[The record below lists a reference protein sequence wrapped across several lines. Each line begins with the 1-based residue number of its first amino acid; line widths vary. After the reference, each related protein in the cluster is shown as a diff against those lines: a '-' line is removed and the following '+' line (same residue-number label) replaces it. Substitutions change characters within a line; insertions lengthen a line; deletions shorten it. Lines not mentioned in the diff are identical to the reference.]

1 MFSFLSKRK
10 DAKIKQLIDGASYED
25 LPPEVIADLASHIV
39 ITTEDAPADLMIRKR
54 LGIISAEMPVAMHLL
69 RPLLERSRRF
79 RSGRSPAGQR
89 VLRDA
94 RAACETELKREALI
108 VKADAVI
115 GVTVDCKQLSGLGRQ
130 TFLVTMAGT
139 AISLDKAED
148 AKEEEPKI
156 QQESPAAP
164 TIVVA
169 AGE

>member
-25 LPPEVIADLASHIV
+25 LPPDVIADLASHII
-39 ITTEDAPADLMIRKR
+39 ITTEDAPAGLVIEKR
-54 LGIISAEMPVAMHLL
+54 LGIVCAEMPVAMHLL
-69 RPLLERSRRF
+69 RPLLERARRF
-79 RSGRSPAGQR
+79 RSGRTPAGQR

-94 RAACETELKREALI
+94 WTACETELKREALI

-139 AISLDKAED
+139 AISLPKAEET
-148 AKEEEPKI
+148 KEEAPKL
-156 QQESPAAP
+156 QQESPAVP

>member
-25 LPPEVIADLASHIV
+25 LPPEVIAELGSHII
-39 ITTEDAPADLMIRKR
+39 ITTENAPADLMIEKR
-54 LGIISAEMPVAMHLL
+54 LGVVSAEMPVAMHLL
-69 RPLLERSRRF
+69 RPLLERARRF

-94 RAACETELKREALI
+94 RVACDIELKREALI
-108 VKADAVI
+108 VKADAII
-115 GVTVDCKQLSGLGRQ
+115 GVSVDCKQLSGLGRQ

-139 AISLDKAED
+139 AIKLVRAE
-148 AKEEEPKI
+148 ETPEP
-156 QQESPAAP
+156 QATPA
-164 TIVVA
+164 IVIA

>member
-10 DAKIKQLIDGASYED
+10 DARIRQLIDGASYED
-25 LPPEVIADLASHIV
+25 LPPEVIADLGSHIV
-39 ITTEDAPADLMIRKR
+39 ITTENAATDLVVEKR

-69 RPLLERSRRF
+69 RPLLERARRF

-94 RAACETELKREALI
+94 RTTCEIELRREALI

-115 GVTVDCKQLSGLGRQ
+115 GVTLDCKQLSGLGRQ
-130 TFLVTMAGT
+130 TFLVTMSGT
-139 AISLDKAED
+139 AIRLAQTGELS
-148 AKEEEPKI
+148 EP
-156 QQESPAAP
+156 PAPA
-164 TIVVA
+164 IIAA